1 MVEALFLFPSGKE
14 LLPHS
19 IFHEDNV
26 WRAKIIGQCC
36 SETVTVAGAGLVVI
50 VADQKRMLCSS
61 VGGVS
66 AARRS
71 KV

>member
-1 MVEALFLFPSGKE
+1 MKTMYG
-14 LLPHS
+14 
-19 IFHEDNV
+19 
-26 WRAKIIGQCC
+26 KIIEQCC
-36 SETVTVAGAGLVVI
+36 SETVTFAGAGLVVI